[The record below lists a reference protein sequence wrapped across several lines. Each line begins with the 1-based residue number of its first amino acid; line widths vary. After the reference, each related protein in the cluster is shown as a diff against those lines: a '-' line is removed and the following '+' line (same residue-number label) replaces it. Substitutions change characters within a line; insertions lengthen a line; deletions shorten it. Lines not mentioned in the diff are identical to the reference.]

1 MFRVD
6 KLNYYDKF
14 HCIVG
19 RCPDNCCEMNWNILV
34 DEAAYKRYKGCE
46 DERIRHFISSEIP
59 HRILKK
65 MEDAHF
71 FKKMVYVCCT
81 GV

>member
-46 DERIRHFISSEIP
+46 DERIRHFIS
-59 HRILKK
+59 
-65 MEDAHF
+65 
-71 FKKMVYVCCT
+71 
-81 GV
+81 